1 MENLKIYEAYI
12 GRPQEHQE
20 PIKNYGDY
28 YPLSK
33 VKIGDVFTYS
43 GEPVKVDDAG
53 EYLIK
58 VTSLKKP
65 DLSFRINQNMFNS
78 RVFINGNR

>member
-1 MENLKIYEAYI
+1 MENLKIYEAYL

-28 YPLSK
+28 YPLTK
-33 VKIGDVFTYS
+33 VRIGDIITYS
-43 GEPVKVDDAG
+43 GEPVTVDDAG
-53 EYLIK
+53 ESIIK
-58 VTSLKKP
+58 VTSIKRP

-78 RVFINGNR
+78 KVFINAKR